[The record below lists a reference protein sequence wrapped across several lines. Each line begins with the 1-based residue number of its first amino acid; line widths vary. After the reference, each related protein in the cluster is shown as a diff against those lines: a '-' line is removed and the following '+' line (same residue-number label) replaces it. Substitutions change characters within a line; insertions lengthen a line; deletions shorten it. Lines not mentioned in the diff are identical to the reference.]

1 MKYIAYLYYLLYP
14 YLILLTQSP
23 IHAAYN
29 RMAQTYDFT
38 DYQIVFGMM
47 YTLVG
52 ISVFLLYRCYHSIQP
67 RFRYGIEIVNFI
79 ILGLYYYSFYSGNQL
94 LPVFSMLLVTSF
106 AHGLTFIYTGFILCD
121 FVKAAIT
128 KFRPAA

>member
-1 MKYIAYLYYLLYP
+1 
-14 YLILLTQSP
+14 
-23 IHAAYN
+23 
-29 RMAQTYDFT
+29 
-38 DYQIVFGMM
+38 MM
-47 YTLVG
+47 YTLIG

-67 RFRYGIEIVNFI
+67 HFRYGIEIVNFV

-106 AHGLTFIYTGFILCD
+106 AHGLTFIYTGFIFCD